1 MVFVAGHVPVAILPV
16 KSMRMREKKAWVS
29 SMARCRFLE
38 RIGSGCGQQLLPK
51 IAREGA
57 VMGSSELTNA
67 DKGRYISFVGVVA

>member
-1 MVFVAGHVPVAILPV
+1 
-16 KSMRMREKKAWVS
+16 
-29 SMARCRFLE
+29 MARCKFLE

>member
-1 MVFVAGHVPVAILPV
+1 
-16 KSMRMREKKAWVS
+16 
-29 SMARCRFLE
+29 MARCKFLE

-51 IAREGA
+51 NASEGV